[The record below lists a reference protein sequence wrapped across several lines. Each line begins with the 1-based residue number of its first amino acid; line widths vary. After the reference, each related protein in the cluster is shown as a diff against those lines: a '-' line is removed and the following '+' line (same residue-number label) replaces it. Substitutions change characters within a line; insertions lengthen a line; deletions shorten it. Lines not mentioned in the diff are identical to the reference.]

1 MALTSTNIER
11 IGEIRAKQ
19 ESYFRSGATLDVRT
33 RKANL
38 VAFEKAV
45 LKQYHQ
51 RTVGYGAYYFAL
63 ELSGAASADAT
74 CGRDFVGM
82 YRCAETFALCA
93 GGVRC
98 YRKDD

>member
-1 MALTSTNIER
+1 MDEAAE
-11 IGEIRAKQ
+11 A
-19 ESYFRSGATLDVRT
+19 SYSYETFS
-33 RKANL
+33 
-38 VAFEKAV
+38 VAE
-45 LKQYHQ
+45 QDHQ
-51 RTVGYGAYYFAL
+51 RTVGDCAHYFAL